1 MARPVSKIG
10 AGALALVRL
19 VDLFIMKRMRLSI
32 RTVTVDDATW
42 LSSYVVD
49 RLEYECAERYVV
61 DCRGLR
67 DALRNEVW

>member
-1 MARPVSKIG
+1 MARPVSKTG

-19 VDLFIMKRMRLSI
+19 VELFIMKRMRLSI

-49 RLEYECAERYVV
+49 RVEYE
-61 DCRGLR
+61 
-67 DALRNEVW
+67 